1 MNRVMNR
8 IPATVVT
15 GFLGAGKTSL
25 MSHAV
30 AAAKGRRL
38 ALIVN
43 EFGETGVDGGIL
55 SACGFEGCRD
65 EDIIEL
71 ANGCICCTVADDFL
85 PTIETLLS
93 RAEPPDGILIETS
106 GLALPKPL
114 VKAFAWPEIKS
125 RVTVDG
131 VIAVI
136 DARAVLDGRF
146 ADDPAAVA
154 AQAAADPSLEHDN
167 PLEEV
172 FEDQLVCADLV
183 ILNKSDLLTAAEL
196 ATVEAEIRA
205 RLAEHGRS
213 GVKIVATKHGA
224 VPIEILLGI
233 EAAAEDDLA
242 SRPSHHETELDHDHD
257 DFESFSLPLAP
268 VADMDGLMATLAK
281 LAAAHDIL
289 RLKGFLAVPGR
300 DLRHLVQGV
309 GARLNGYFDR
319 PWGVNE
325 ARDGRL
331 VIIGQKGLDRDA
343 IARGLQGY
351 LA

>member
-1 MNRVMNR
+1 MNR

-15 GFLGAGKTSL
+15 GFLGAGETSL

-30 AAAKGRRL
+30 NAAKGRRL

-85 PTIETLLS
+85 PTIETLLG

-146 ADDPAAVA
+146 ADDPAKVA
-154 AQAAADPSLEHDN
+154 AQRAADPSLEHDN

-183 ILNKSDLLTAAEL
+183 ILNKSDLLSPAEL
-196 ATVEAEIRA
+196 ATVEAELRA
-205 RLAEHGRS
+205 RLAEHGRG
-213 GVKIVATKHGA
+213 GVKIVATRHGA
-224 VPIEILLGI
+224 VPIEILLGL

-257 DFESFSLPLAP
+257 DFESFSLALAP
-268 VADMDGLMATLAK
+268 VADMAGLMATLAK
-281 LAAAHDIL
+281 LAEAHDIL

-300 DLRHLVQGV
+300 DLRHLLQGV
-309 GARLNGYFDR
+309 GARLTGYFDR
-319 PWGVNE
+319 PWGKSE

-331 VIIGQKGLDRDA
+331 VIIGQKGLDRAA
-343 IARGLQGY
+343 IMRGLEGY

>member
-1 MNRVMNR
+1 MKR

-25 MSHAV
+25 MRHAV
-30 AAAKGRRL
+30 QEAKGRRL

-55 SACGFEGCRD
+55 AACGFDGCTD

-85 PTIETLLS
+85 PTIENLLA
-93 RAEPPDGILIETS
+93 RETPPDGILIETS

-131 VIAVI
+131 VIAMI
-136 DARAVLDGRF
+136 DARAVHDGRF
-146 ADDPAAVA
+146 ADDPAKVE
-154 AQAAADPSLEHDN
+154 AQRAADPSLEHDN

-172 FEDQLVCADLV
+172 FEDQLACADLV
-183 ILNKSDLLTAAEL
+183 ILNKSDLLDGDAL
-196 ATVEAEIRA
+196 RRVEEDLRA
-205 RLAEHGRS
+205 RLEEHGRS
-213 GVKIVATKHGA
+213 GVKIVATRQGA
-224 VPIEILLGI
+224 VPIEILLGL
-233 EAAAEDDLA
+233 EAAAEDDLDG
-242 SRPSHHETELDHDHD
+242 RPSHHETEEDHDHD
-257 DFESFSLPLAP
+257 DFESFSLPIGP
-268 VADMDGLMATLAK
+268 VADLDGLMTALART
-281 LAAAHDIL
+281 AEAHDIL

-300 DLRHLVQGV
+300 ELRHVIQGV
-309 GARLNGYFDR
+309 GARFTGYFDR
-319 PWGVNE
+319 PWAADE

-331 VIIGQKGLDRDA
+331 VVIGQKGLDRAA